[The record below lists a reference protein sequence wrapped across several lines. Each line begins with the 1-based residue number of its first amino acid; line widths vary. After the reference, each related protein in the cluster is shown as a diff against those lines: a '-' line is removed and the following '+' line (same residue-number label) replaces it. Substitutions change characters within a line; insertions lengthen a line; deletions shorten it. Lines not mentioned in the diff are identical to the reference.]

1 MDTLSPHIIIITS
14 VCVGKLGM
22 HSSVMVS
29 NLLPSVEVKEDSE
42 ICVITALQ
50 KHLVDMNV
58 EGLDSSYVHWIV
70 STSGSHSSLSSA
82 DVSGQKHS

>member
-1 MDTLSPHIIIITS
+1 MQCACLWE
-14 VCVGKLGM
+14 GKTQ
-22 HSSVMVS
+22 
-29 NLLPSVEVKEDSE
+29 E
-42 ICVITALQ
+42 ICVIPALQ

-82 DVSGQKHS
+82 DVSGQKDS